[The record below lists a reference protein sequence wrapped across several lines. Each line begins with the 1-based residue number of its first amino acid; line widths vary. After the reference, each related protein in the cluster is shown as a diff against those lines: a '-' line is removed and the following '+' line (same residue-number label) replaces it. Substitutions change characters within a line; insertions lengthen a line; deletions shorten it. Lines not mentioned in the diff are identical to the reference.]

1 MRFWVRRTLLY
12 RRRALTIHMH
22 FWKFLFGCDR
32 QGASRWRFKALAASD
47 LPFKI
52 LKSNIMENPQDASIS
67 EERAIL
73 AAGGQKALADLLAVH
88 QEKLER
94 IVSFRMAPIL
104 RSRLDPADI
113 LQEAYFEISRR
124 IQEFIEG
131 STVSFFVWIRQ
142 KTIQTLIDTHRNH
155 TREKRDAY
163 REMPLASAQY
173 GQTTSISIARFLLD
187 DMTSPSQAAVREEEI
202 QQLQSALESM
212 NETDREV
219 IAMRHFEH
227 LNNQQVAEVLEISTT
242 AASNR
247 YVRAAAKLSE
257 ILSTLPSRR
266 PPL

>member
-1 MRFWVRRTLLY
+1 
-12 RRRALTIHMH
+12 
-22 FWKFLFGCDR
+22 
-32 QGASRWRFKALAASD
+32 
-47 LPFKI
+47 
-52 LKSNIMENPQDASIS
+52 MENSQHSSTS

-73 AAGGQKALADLLAVH
+73 ATGGQEALAELLATH

-94 IVSFRMAPIL
+94 IVAFRMAPVL

-124 IQEFIEG
+124 IHEFIDG
-131 STVSFFVWIRQ
+131 APVSFFVWIRQ
-142 KTIQTLIDTHRNH
+142 RTLQTLIDTHRKH
-155 TREKRDAY
+155 TRDKRDAN
-163 REMPLASAQY
+163 REMPLASAPF
-173 GQTTSISIARFLLD
+173 GHTTSISIARFLLD
-187 DMTSPSQAAVREEEI
+187 DMTSPSQAAVREEEM

-227 LNNQQVAEVLEISTT
+227 LNNQQVAEVLEISAT

-257 ILSTLPSRR
+257 ILSALSTRR
-266 PPL
+266 PLP